1 MTFLN
6 PAVLFGLIA
15 ASIPIL
21 IHLLNL
27 RKLKKIQFSTL
38 IFLKELQ
45 KNKIRKIKIKQWLLL
60 ALRILIIIFI
70 VTAFARPTLE
80 GVSIAGTAS
89 TAKTTAVFILDDTF
103 SMEVV
108 DAKGS
113 YLNQAKSILRELI
126 DQLQEGDDAALVL
139 VSDISKNEL
148 KTSNN
153 LASLKQELK
162 DVHSSQ
168 VSGSLHHAVVKAARL
183 LGESK
188 NFNKELYILSDYQ
201 ESRLIDENTF
211 PDLSEYLEQK
221 VKLYSFRFGEKN
233 VFNLGIDN
241 FEIKTRIFEK
251 DKTINV
257 SAYVTNYSNQV
268 VDNLVVSLFLNKDRS
283 AQKSISINPGETK
296 EVILESIIKETGYIE
311 VFVEIEDDEILTDN
325 RRYSNIFVPET
336 QEVLIISN
344 NTSDSRFVEMA
355 IKAGDGSNKIKI
367 ERKSGGQINSV
378 DPSKYDAIIVFSYK
392 DVKNHDRIFT
402 YLSEGGRVLII
413 PSADAEL
420 PDIQKMCTYY
430 KIPQPKQHIKY
441 LSSPT
446 AFKNIDYEHP
456 LFTDIFENKEKRKI
470 ESPDIYNYFQIFTEG
485 KGTSII
491 SLPDNSSFL
500 SEYLY
505 GKGRILLLASAPV
518 LSHSNFPVKSIFVPM
533 MFKTVFYLGAKDRNN
548 EYIIAG
554 DDIILS
560 AVKYPSKQ
568 VRVIKPGLIE
578 EMINLTDNSE
588 SNFFRYSNTNLTGN
602 YSFYS
607 GERFNEF
614 ISVNANPQESKT
626 KFLTPGEFDDYLDKI
641 QFKGKHISLPI
652 KENPVTLI
660 QQARYGTEL
669 WKIFLIIA
677 LLLAAVEMA
686 VARSSKKDLVEVE
699 QT

>member
-21 IHLLNL
+21 IHLLIL

-60 ALRILIIIFI
+60 ALRIGIIIFL

-80 GVSIAGTAS
+80 GLSIAGTAS

-113 YLNQAKSILRELI
+113 YLNQTKSILLELI
-126 DQLQEGDDAALVL
+126 EQLQEGDDAALVL
-139 VSDISKNEL
+139 VSNISKNEL
-148 KTSNN
+148 KTTNN

-162 DVHSSQ
+162 DIHSSQ
-168 VSGSLHHAVVKAARL
+168 VSGSLHNAVVKAARL

-188 NFNKELYILSDYQ
+188 NFNKELYVLSDYQ
-201 ESRLIDENTF
+201 KSRLIDETAF
-211 PDLSEYLEQK
+211 PDLSEYLEPK

-233 VFNLGIDN
+233 VFNLGIDKL
-241 FEIKTRIFEK
+241 EINTRIFEK

-257 SAYVTNYSNQV
+257 SAFVTNYSNQL

-311 VFVEIEDDEILTDN
+311 VFVEIEDDEILDDN
-325 RRYSNIFVPET
+325 KRYSNIFVPET

-344 NTSDSRFVEMA
+344 NAVDSRFIEMA
-355 IKAGDGSNKIKI
+355 IKAGDSENKIKI
-367 ERKSGGQINSV
+367 DRKTGGQINSV
-378 DPSKYDAIIVFSYK
+378 DPSKYDAIIIFSYK
-392 DVKNHDRIFT
+392 DVKNHERIFS
-402 YLSEGGRVLII
+402 YLNEGGRVLLI
-413 PSADAEL
+413 PSADADL
-420 PDIQKMCTYY
+420 PDFQKMCSYY
-430 KIPQPKQHIKY
+430 NVPQPRQYINN
-441 LSSPT
+441 LSSPA
-446 AFKNIDYEHP
+446 AFNTVDYEHP
-456 LFTDIFENKEKRKI
+456 LFKDIFENKEKRKI

-485 KGTSII
+485 KGKNII
-491 SLPDNSSFL
+491 SLLDNSSFL
-500 SEYLY
+500 SEYSY
-505 GKGRILLLASAPV
+505 GKGSILLLSSAPV
-518 LSHSNFPVKSIFVPM
+518 LSHSNFPIKSIFVPV
-533 MFKTVFYLGAKDRNN
+533 MFKTVFYLGAKERNN
-548 EYIIAG
+548 ENIIAG
-554 DDIILS
+554 DDLVLN
-560 AVKYPSKQ
+560 AVKYPLKQ
-568 VRVIKPGLIE
+568 VRVIKPDKIE
-578 EMINLTDNSE
+578 EIINLNE
-588 SNFFRYSNTNLTGN
+588 NMERNFFKYSNTNLTGN

-607 GERFNEF
+607 GDRLNEF
-614 ISVNANPQESKT
+614 IPVNTNPNESKAEY
-626 KFLTPGEFDDYLDKI
+626 LTAGEFENYLEEIK
-641 QFKGKHISLPI
+641 FKGKHITLPVN
-652 KENPVTLI
+652 ENPIALI

-669 WKIFLIIA
+669 WKIFLMIA
-677 LLLAAVEMA
+677 LLLAITEMTI
-686 VARSSKKDLVEVE
+686 ARSSKKDLVEVE